1 MYVSNLSRV
10 QLSTVSVVD
19 IIILALIYTLSI
31 MRLAARSFLMC
42 SVVTYALSPACSS
55 SSSAA
60 RRSFLAT
67 TTLGIWGTVG
77 GIVPA
82 ANALQERNDALCG
95 TGFYTNIWQYKCTV
109 VGDIEDEGIPKDL
122 SAEDQG
128 TVDSLMSKLNIE
140 SDSTRTSPAG
150 EPSVNDPKGSAQQ
163 H

>member
-1 MYVSNLSRV
+1 M
-10 QLSTVSVVD
+10 
-19 IIILALIYTLSI
+19 
-31 MRLAARSFLMC
+31 
-42 SVVTYALSPACSS
+42 
-55 SSSAA
+55 
-60 RRSFLAT
+60 
-67 TTLGIWGTVG
+67 
-77 GIVPA
+77 PA

-150 EPSVNDPKGSAQQ
+150 EPPANDPKGSAQQ